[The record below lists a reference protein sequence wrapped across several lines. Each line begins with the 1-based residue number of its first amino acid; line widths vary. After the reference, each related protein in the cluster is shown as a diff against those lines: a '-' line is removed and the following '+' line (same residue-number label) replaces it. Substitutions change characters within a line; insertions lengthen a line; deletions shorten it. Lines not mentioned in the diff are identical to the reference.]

1 MCLLSSVLNRR
12 SNRLKNGRV
21 DITHNWIMNKRPIKC
36 IYYLSSD
43 TFISICPP
51 QYIQLWHFHTS
62 CKLINPLGM
71 KREYF
76 PILIAKKCRISRS
89 VQQKS
94 SNIQIQDIFE
104 IISQHLLNHQ
114 RAVQIFFGFNFL
126 KTFTISYS
134 HIYISVWSTSYL
146 YRRQNP
152 CFLLNLNSKNSN
164 AFWFKTAG
172 RYYRLTIMQP
182 RYSILIKTVF
192 KRLIKYYIGAVN
204 TVHQYDLHIEVLSE
218 NYC

>member
-1 MCLLSSVLNRR
+1 
-12 SNRLKNGRV
+12 
-21 DITHNWIMNKRPIKC
+21 
-36 IYYLSSD
+36 
-43 TFISICPP
+43 
-51 QYIQLWHFHTS
+51 
-62 CKLINPLGM
+62 M

-76 PILIAKKCRISRS
+76 PFVIAKKGRISRS

-104 IISQHLLNHQ
+104 TISQHLLNHQ

-164 AFWFKTAG
+164 AFWFKTEW

-204 TVHQYDLHIEVLSE
+204 TVHQYDLHWSALRKLLLEFQADSEEVEITMCIDSWSGISLHFCL
-218 NYC
+218 NVKNKKILTM

>member
-1 MCLLSSVLNRR
+1 
-12 SNRLKNGRV
+12 
-21 DITHNWIMNKRPIKC
+21 
-36 IYYLSSD
+36 
-43 TFISICPP
+43 
-51 QYIQLWHFHTS
+51 
-62 CKLINPLGM
+62 M

-76 PILIAKKCRISRS
+76 PFVIAKKGRISRS

-104 IISQHLLNHQ
+104 TISQHLLNHQ